1 VVEDMVRLEV
11 VEHVVHLEVVEDVV
25 HLEVLIRICFSDTP
39 LTVQ

>member
-1 VVEDMVRLEV
+1 MVRLEV

>member
-1 VVEDMVRLEV
+1 MVEDMVRLEV